1 MDLLYANDKR
11 GEYPASYWASVA
23 DTLPEFPPL
32 TGETRADV
40 CVIGAGYTGL
50 STALHLAE
58 AGFDVVLLEAQRV
71 GFGAS
76 GRNGG
81 QVGTGQRLEQDE
93 LEAKAGLQTAR
104 ALWDISEQSKSCL
117 RGLIAKHNIDCDW
130 RDGIIHAELRQRNLH
145 HGHDYARK
153 LSTEYSYD
161 AIRPLDAEQIC
172 AELGSDAYCG
182 GTLDMG
188 AGHLNPLKYVLG
200 LARAAQKAGVR
211 IFESSKVVGHL
222 DGKVAKTITTK
233 GQVNSDFVVWAG
245 NGYISKYQPA
255 VESRV
260 MPINNFIVATEPLG
274 EAAAKA
280 LIKNDVAVADSKF
293 VVNYFK
299 RSPDHRLIFGG
310 GESYGYRF
318 PKDIAAKAR
327 KPMLEIYPQ
336 LKDARIDYAWGGT
349 LAITVNRMPNFQRLG
364 ANVFSA
370 SGYSGHGVAMATL
383 AGEIMAET
391 IQGTAGRFDVM
402 ASMSPPRFPGGTLL
416 RWPILVLAMTWFSLR
431 DRL

>member
-1 MDLLYANDKR
+1 MDLLFANDER
-11 GEYPASYWASVA
+11 GEYPASYWASVVE
-23 DTLPEFPPL
+23 TLPEFPPL
-32 TGETRADV
+32 KGEIKADV

-58 AGFDVVLLEAQRV
+58 AGYDVVLLEAQRV

-81 QVGTGQRLEQDE
+81 QVGTGQRLEQDA
-93 LEAKAGLQTAR
+93 LEAMAGQGPAR
-104 ALWDISEQSKSCL
+104 ALWDIAEQSKACVRRL
-117 RGLIAKHNIDCDW
+117 LTKHNIDCDW
-130 RDGIIHAELRQRNLH
+130 RDGIIHGELRQRNLY
-145 HGHDYARK
+145 HGHAYAQK
-153 LSTEYSYD
+153 LNKEYAYD
-161 AIRPLDAEQIC
+161 LIQPLDAEQIC
-172 AELGSDAYCG
+172 AELGTNAYCG
-182 GTLDMG
+182 GTKDMG
-188 AGHLNPLKYVLG
+188 AGHLNPFKYVLG
-200 LARAAQKAGVR
+200 LAQAAQKAGVQ
-211 IFESSKVVGHL
+211 IFETSKVVDHL
-222 DGKVAKTITTK
+222 DGKIAKTITAK
-233 GQVNSDFVVWAG
+233 GQVISDFVVWAG
-245 NGYISKYQPA
+245 NGYISKYQLA

-299 RSPDHRLIFGG
+299 RSADHRLIFGG
-310 GESYGYRF
+310 GESYGYKF

-327 KPMLEIYPQ
+327 NPMLKIYPQ
-336 LKDARIDYAWGGT
+336 LNNVKIDFAWGGT

-364 ANVFSA
+364 ANVYSM
-370 SGYSGHGVAMATL
+370 SGYSGHGVAMASL
-383 AGEIMAET
+383 AGEIIAET
-391 IQGTAGRFDVM
+391 IQGTAERFDVM
-402 ASMSPPRFPGGTLL
+402 ASMKPPRFPGGALL